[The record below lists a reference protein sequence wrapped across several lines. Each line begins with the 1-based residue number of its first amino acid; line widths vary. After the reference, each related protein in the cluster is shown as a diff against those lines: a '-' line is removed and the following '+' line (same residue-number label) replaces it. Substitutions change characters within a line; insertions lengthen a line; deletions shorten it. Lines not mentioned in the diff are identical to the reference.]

1 MIAQKQVAVGVYW
14 DHHAWQQARSA
25 YLVDL
30 DLDPASPDVFGQ
42 WLTRV
47 VIWYAA
53 MTPIGRTRKLS
64 TLGTPPEDGPPG
76 VSRMMPLPQVTLELV
91 DSAIVDDRLTV
102 GRVVSRS
109 EFIRQAALVAADA
122 SRTRLG
128 RELPPPPARLP
139 YRPPRRPPA
148 GLRTPAQPARRSH
161 LEPAGDAD

>member
-1 MIAQKQVAVGVYW
+1 MAQKQVGVGVYW

-42 WLTRV
+42 WLARV
-47 VIWYAA
+47 VIRYAA
-53 MTPIGRTRKLS
+53 MTTTGRTRKLS
-64 TLGTPPEDGPPG
+64 TLRTPPKDGPPG
-76 VSRMMPLPQVTLELV
+76 VSRMMPLPEVTLELV
-91 DSAIVDDRLTV
+91 DSAIVDDRVTAD
-102 GRVVSRS
+102 RVMSRS

-139 YRPPRRPPA
+139 YRPPRRPSNGA
-148 GLRTPAQPARRSH
+148 ANARST
-161 LEPAGDAD
+161 G

>member
-1 MIAQKQVAVGVYW
+1 MAPKQVAVGVYW

-25 YLVDL
+25 YLADL

-47 VIWYAA
+47 IIRYAA
-53 MTPIGRTRKLS
+53 MTPTGRTRKLS
-64 TLGTPPEDGPPG
+64 TLQTPPKDGRPG
-76 VSRMMPLPQVTLELV
+76 VSRMMPLPDLTLKLV
-91 DSAIVDDRLTV
+91 DSAIVDDRVTA

-128 RELPPPPARLP
+128 RVLPPPPARLP
-139 YRPPRRPPA
+139 YRPPRRPKSGSANAHP
-148 GLRTPAQPARRSH
+148 T
-161 LEPAGDAD
+161 D

>member
-1 MIAQKQVAVGVYW
+1 MAQKQVAVGVYW
-14 DHHAWQQARSA
+14 EHHAWQQARSA

-47 VIWYAA
+47 VSRYAV
-53 MTPIGRTRKLS
+53 MTPTGRTRKLS
-64 TLGTPPEDGPPG
+64 TLRTPPPKDRRPG
-76 VSRMMPLPQVTLELV
+76 VSRMMPLPEVTLGLV
-91 DSAIVDDRLTV
+91 DSAIVDDRVTA

-139 YRPPRRPPA
+139 YRPPRRPGSGA
-148 GLRTPAQPARRSH
+148 ANAHSI
-161 LEPAGDAD
+161 D

>member
-1 MIAQKQVAVGVYW
+1 MAQNQVAVGVYW
-14 DHHAWQQARSA
+14 EHHAWQQARSA

-30 DLDPASPDVFGQ
+30 DSDPASPDVFGQ

-53 MTPIGRTRKLS
+53 MTPTGRTRKLS
-64 TLGTPPEDGPPG
+64 TLRTPPKDGRPG

-91 DSAIVDDRLTV
+91 DSAIVDDRVTA

-139 YRPPRRPPA
+139 YRPPRRPSSGA
-148 GLRTPAQPARRSH
+148 ANARQT
-161 LEPAGDAD
+161 D